1 MPIVAINGTD
11 ACVVDDDRMC
21 VVVAGVGVVGE
32 DDVLVVAVVVVVLLL
47 LVLVVSNMGAPAVNG
62 LSVNTSS
69 LSAIPSSMYTVCVC
83 VCVGFVEVCTS
94 CNNVYVLVVVATSL
108 LSSKLKPNGCSTC
121 CSLLL

>member
-21 VVVAGVGVVGE
+21 VVVVGVGVVGE
-32 DDVLVVAVVVVVLLL
+32 DDVLVVVVVLLL

-62 LSVNTSS
+62 RSVNTSS
-69 LSAIPSSMYTVCVC
+69 SSAISSSMYTVCVC
-83 VCVGFVEVCTS
+83 VGFVGVCTS
-94 CNNVYVLVVVATSL
+94 CNNVYVLVVVVATSL